1 MADDEIQGAADDP
14 QQPVGPAKAE
24 TFQKQLAQLA
34 SEAEQNF
41 THIDGQYRAFVAK
54 FNKLARDT
62 KEYIDE
68 QDLLVVED
76 HDHSTPA
83 DGAVDGGG
91 SEGGPLAP
99 DAIYGGVGSNL
110 GYHLLFPADDE
121 HEHFPSSA
129 GGGGGA
135 GTPGD
140 PGAPGPQGPTG
151 PPGMWL
157 EVEGDDGLPGPPG
170 SPGPPGGAG
179 APGAA
184 GSTGPPGMWPAAEG
198 EEGPL
203 GPPGPQG
210 PAGPAGADGGGV
222 TQEYLGYNVIG
233 VSTEAMAV
241 SRVYAKKITLA
252 AAGLLTSIE
261 AYVDGGNANDVLGGL
276 AAAVY
281 DDTAGTPNRVV
292 AYVQGDDASVLLD
305 DTSGAGGNTDPRWLA
320 IPIGKWLTAGD
331 YWIAYQHGR
340 AAGAE
345 TRIYFDGSGSD
356 RTYDPGGASYWFV
369 DWGFYAPTT
378 TANRYSIRANILTP
392 SAGGPAAGAAAPT
405 VWLPFQTEDDDW
417 DWPQGRNVLA
427 ITDPS
432 FRFPGGSLFLRADGT
447 FAAPAGAPPAATTV
461 EVNLGAAPEAV
472 WRGKFTITDGSITSS
487 SKVFVWQAPG
497 PYTGKGTRADEAE
510 LAPIKIDATEPAT
523 GSCVVKWRSVQ
534 ALRPNYTQRV
544 LADAFDP
551 ATLGPG
557 MRRLA
562 VPASQDGVAV
572 VGKVRGNVK
581 FSYLVF

>member
-427 ITDPS
+427 VNDPS
-432 FRFPGGSLFLRADGT
+432 VRFPGGTSTFLRADGT

-461 EVNLGAAPEAV
+461 EVNLGATAKWA
-472 WRGKFTITDGSITSS
+472 GKFTITDAGITAG
-487 SKVFVWQAPG
+487 SKVLVWQAPG

-510 LAPIKIDATEPAT
+510 MDKVHIIAVEPAS
-523 GSCVVKWRSVQ
+523 GSAVVKWRSVEGYSPVVLG
-534 ALRPNYTQRV
+534 ATNLRTAGAIAAARSDQYSAQPEVQ
-544 LADAFDP
+544 
-551 ATLGPG
+551 G
-557 MRRLA
+557 MA
-562 VPASQDGVAV
+562 VR
-572 VGKVRGNVK
+572 GKVKGNFK
-581 FSYLVF
+581 FSYVAF